1 VACCRPTGEP
11 IRHPQVAEIFD
22 RDDEGSYRPRNSL
35 LN

>member
-1 VACCRPTGEP
+1 MPPMKKP

-22 RDDEGSYRPRNSL
+22 RNDEGGYRPRNSL